1 MTFEKRWVGIIA
13 CGVGGLVNQGAQA
26 EGFIEDSKANL
37 LLRNFYVNAD
47 NRSGTAKPSRQEEW
61 GQGFVLDFRSGL
73 TPGPIGFG
81 VDALGMLGVRLDSG
95 KGRHYNANSDNF
107 NGVIFPTDH
116 GGRAVDDFSS
126 LGLTA
131 KAAIAKSELRYGT
144 LAPQLPILISSD
156 RLVLQTF
163 TGAQVESRDIDRLT
177 LTLGQLEHAK
187 GRGSSN
193 EQGLSM
199 SGANNARTGVTSN
212 KFYYGGGIYKP
223 RADWTLQYYYAN
235 LQDFY
240 RQHFFGL
247 KHSLPVGPGQLT
259 ADFRYFRSLDDGKDK
274 YDPAY
279 DTIGYYGPGVNKGSV
294 DNNLYS
300 GQFNYAV
307 GPHTFGA
314 GYQRST
320 GQSDTVWVNQGDGS
334 STYFMTESQIAKFQ
348 HSGERT
354 YQLRYAYDFAAQN
367 LPGLTFSAMYQNGD
381 HIRSDDGDRKE
392 WERDLT
398 LNYVVQSG
406 TLKGLSFS
414 YRFGSLRS
422 SYTGQRDMDENRFIV
437 NYLLPVL

>member
-1 MTFEKRWVGIIA
+1 MMTFEKRWVGIIA

-247 KHSLPVGPGQLT
+247 KHSLPVGPANSPQTFVTFAAWTTARINTIRPTTPSAITVQALT
-259 ADFRYFRSLDDGKDK
+259 RVAST
-274 YDPAY
+274 
-279 DTIGYYGPGVNKGSV
+279 TI
-294 DNNLYS
+294 
-300 GQFNYAV
+300 
-307 GPHTFGA
+307 
-314 GYQRST
+314 ST
-320 GQSDTVWVNQGDGS
+320 AGS
-334 STYFMTESQIAKFQ
+334 STMPWGRIPSAPVTSAPPARAI
-348 HSGERT
+348 
-354 YQLRYAYDFAAQN
+354 RY
-367 LPGLTFSAMYQNGD
+367 GSTKAMA
-381 HIRSDDGDRKE
+381 
-392 WERDLT
+392 
-398 LNYVVQSG
+398 
-406 TLKGLSFS
+406 
-414 YRFGSLRS
+414 
-422 SYTGQRDMDENRFIV
+422 
-437 NYLLPVL
+437 PVPTS